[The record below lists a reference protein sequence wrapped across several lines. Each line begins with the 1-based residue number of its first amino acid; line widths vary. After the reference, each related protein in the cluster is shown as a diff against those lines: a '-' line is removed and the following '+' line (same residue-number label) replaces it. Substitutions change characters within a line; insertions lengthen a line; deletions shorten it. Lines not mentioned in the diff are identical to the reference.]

1 MTPDRWLRVGLAAT
15 TLLAGALFAL
25 DLGGPLRYAAVIAFL
40 LSCPGLAWARLLKLG
55 DGADLATVGIAMSI
69 AMTAVVAQAMALA
82 RWWSPGVG
90 YLVLA
95 AITAAGVSFEPRPP
109 ADDAEADP
117 KGVPAHS

>member
-1 MTPDRWLRVGLAAT
+1 MTADGWLRAAIAVT

-25 DLGGPLRYAAVIAFL
+25 DLGGPLQYAVVIAFL

-55 DGADLATVGIAMSI
+55 DPGDLATVGIAMSV

-82 RWWSPGVG
+82 RWWSPGTG

-95 AITAAGVSFEPRPP
+95 ALTAGGLALEPRSSLTE
-109 ADDAEADP
+109 AESETAR
-117 KGVPAHS
+117 S